1 MQCVRDWWR
10 NSSHCV
16 QAAILV
22 GLFQSMW
29 SSLWFVVRKATDRN
43 MWKHSIFTFTEV
55 VDFQL
60 LEAQVYAGPPFC
72 FGFDV
77 TFGFRSDGTVPIKV
91 SGCHASRRK
100 FLWWEPGRH
109 WVKCKPDSWNSP
121 EGFRTRSALWAKV
134 DPLSKTPMEVDM
146 TRNRNCNNMMTY
158 HFCLSCPGWLQKGLL
173 PIFKNTKKVRKKYN
187 PKVQNQN
194 CRVWKIQLVG
204 FVFFCILV
212 PDFQK

>member
-77 TFGFRSDGTVPIKV
+77 TFGFRLDGTVPIKV

-146 TRNRNCNNMMTY
+146 IRNRNCNNMMTY
-158 HFCLSCPGWLQKGLL
+158 HFCKIKPYYYPLCFFFHVYNSFDHRCQSMFDLL
-173 PIFKNTKKVRKKYN
+173 NLFY
-187 PKVQNQN
+187 
-194 CRVWKIQLVG
+194 
-204 FVFFCILV
+204 
-212 PDFQK
+212 

>member
-173 PIFKNTKKVRKKYN
+173 PIFKNTKKKYEKNTTQKYKIRTAGFGKYN
-187 PKVQNQN
+187 
-194 CRVWKIQLVG
+194 WLVLYFLYFG
-204 FVFFCILV
+204 S
-212 PDFQK
+212 